1 MNEKNQIVYLNGAYL
16 DIKDA
21 KISVLD
27 RGFIFG
33 DGVYEVIPVYAGY
46 LFRFEEHI
54 QRLFNSLKAIRL
66 NTGINLSQW
75 QTIIEQLIQRNGFK
89 DWTVYLQVTRGVAKR
104 DHGFPG
110 KEVDPTIF
118 IMCNP
123 LYPQSDKLRSDGVK
137 AITLLDNRWLN
148 CHIKAISL
156 LPNILLRQQAMDAGS
171 QEAILIR
178 DGFATEGAA
187 SNLFIVKSGSLITP
201 EKSHHL
207 LPGVTR
213 DLIVE
218 LAQKNQLD
226 VKEQA
231 ISENELISADEI
243 WLTSSTKEIMA
254 VTELND
260 TPIANGKPGEIW
272 KIMME
277 LYQQYKNRLRQGI
290 YKQDYE

>member
-1 MNEKNQIVYLNGAYL
+1 MNEEKQIVYLNGKYL
-16 DIKDA
+16 DISEA
-21 KISVLD
+21 KVSVLD

-54 QRLFNSLKAIRL
+54 QRLFNSLKEIRL
-66 NTGINLSQW
+66 ELGNSLSQW
-75 QTIIEQLIQRNGFK
+75 QTIIEQLIQRNGSG
-89 DWTVYLQVTRGVAKR
+89 DWSIYLHITRGVAKR

-110 KEVDPTIF
+110 KDIEPTVF

-123 LYPQSDKLRSDGVK
+123 LYPQSEELREKGVK
-137 AITLLDNRWLN
+137 AVTLADNRWLN

-156 LPNILLRQQAMDAGS
+156 LPNILLRQQAMDSGT

-187 SNLFIVKSGSLITP
+187 SNLFIVNNNILITP
-201 EKSHHL
+201 EKSQQL

-218 LAQKNQLD
+218 LAQNNQLE
-226 VKEQA
+226 VREQA
-231 ISENELISADEI
+231 ISEHELINADEI
-243 WLTSSTKEIMA
+243 WLTSSTKEILA
-254 VTELND
+254 VTHLND
-260 TPIANGKPGEIW
+260 SPVANGRPGALW
-272 KIMME
+272 KKMMA
-277 LYQQYKNRLRQGI
+277 LYQQYKNRLRQGA
-290 YKQDYE
+290 KG